1 MKLLIFLSILSV
13 TSGEKKKGILYKRIT
28 LDETQWPGLI
38 SKTVPFKT
46 NGNIECGAIC
56 ASENCDLYA
65 PQKETKSCHIGY
77 FKDKENDY
85 LTGQEGIQ
93 SVYISPSMYFF
104 QLLYLDKD
112 YYAPSNLH
120 PHHGKGVLGNVYLLA
135 LGNSKR

>member
-1 MKLLIFLSILSV
+1 MKLLIFISILSV

-28 LDETQWPGLI
+28 LDDTQWPGLI

-77 FKDKENDY
+77 FEDKETDY

-93 SVYISPSMYFF
+93 SVYISTSMYFF
-104 QLLYLDKD
+104 QLSYLDKD
-112 YYAPSNLH
+112 YYAPSDLH
-120 PHHGKGVLGNVYLLA
+120 PHYVNGV
-135 LGNSKR
+135 